1 MNLSARFLIRGS
13 DSSTTP
19 FSGVGCMGLLCFM
32 FIKPVV
38 WFPVLV
44 RHRDDKNMVLVY
56 GVKQLVQQTFSY
68 IATCYGSAFRVC
80 GNSERGLSYLFLEFA
95 SKP

>member
-1 MNLSARFLIRGS
+1 
-13 DSSTTP
+13 
-19 FSGVGCMGLLCFM
+19 M
-32 FIKPVV
+32 FIKPIV

-56 GVKQLVQQTFSY
+56 GVKQLAWKLVQQTFSY
-68 IATCYGSAFRVC
+68 IATLYGPAFRVC
-80 GNSERGLSYLFLEFA
+80 GNSERGFSYLFLEFA